1 MKGTGN
7 GQDGNGGDEGR
18 DDKRKFR
25 NSKYDFEDKDEE
37 SDTED
42 SCELEITPKQLS
54 QVVPGGGV
62 LKIKLS
68 KKKPIKI
75 TAEAP
80 GGEPDP
86 AQTKVKTVHDPIN
99 REDGQPISNLKP
111 GVMVGAGQPVEK
123 KIPPE
128 GMSQPM
134 LGMSRKERP
143 NIPPKRMGRP
153 NGGYNGASGRNGD
166 SHDHGN
172 SPNEN
177 GGPGGNEGPP
187 DRRGG
192 GPPRE
197 NGNPDGGDGGSD
209 PDDSGGGDDSSS
221 STDSTPPRG
230 RGHRKPK
237 YIYVLQGPP
246 GLPGQEGQHGQPGQ
260 VGRYGRDGQ
269 ALPLLRALEETLRA
283 QSTNL
288 ATTGLENSFGQF
300 GRTMSEVLK
309 AQQRTN
315 QNLEEQFRRAN
326 ETQEFQT
333 EAMQDMA
340 QANFQVKFDHMFT
353 SVPIY
358 DGTDPDTF
366 DDWLYQIESLCEM
379 SHRDVRIELMGW
391 ASAQVKHIIR
401 SIPLDI
407 EWEVAC
413 RELKRCLTE
422 EKSRAHS
429 AFKLAQI
436 KQKPNE
442 NLRIFILRYQ
452 DLHTAA
458 TGKTAAEDTD
468 PTHIIRF
475 LGMMTNSEIARKITQ
490 KRIPEGMTLG
500 QAFTRAIELE
510 GVSLTRPPEVMQI
523 QEVEEVDEIG
533 TEQKRSKDVV
543 CWQCGEKGH
552 LQQDCPYKIVDGQD
566 DDVDDPNAYAGKSE
580 QILRITQPITVA
592 TRDNIYK
599 HMGSQRTKAN
609 LYRADYRKTKA
620 TLQEHQRINAAMAT
634 TLAAQNTMNPA

>member
-7 GQDGNGGDEGR
+7 DQVGNGGDEGR

-25 NSKYDFEDKDEE
+25 NSKYDKKDEE
-37 SDTED
+37 SDTEN

-68 KKKPIKI
+68 KIKPIKI

-80 GGEPDP
+80 DGEPDP
-86 AQTKVKTVHDPIN
+86 AQTKVKTVHDPTN
-99 REDGQPISNLKP
+99 RRDGQPMSNLKP
-111 GVMVGAGQPVEK
+111 GVVVGIGQSVEE
-123 KIPPE
+123 KIPP
-128 GMSQPM
+128 GGISQPM
-134 LGMSRKERP
+134 LRMSREKRP
-143 NIPPKRMGRP
+143 NIPPERMGRP
-153 NGGYNGASGRNGD
+153 NGDDNGTSDRNGD
-166 SHDHGN
+166 SHDHCN

-177 GGPGGNEGPP
+177 GGPGGNGDPP
-187 DRRGG
+187 DRKGG
-192 GPPRE
+192 RPPRG

-209 PDDSGGGDDSSS
+209 PDDSGDGDDSSS
-221 STDSTPPRG
+221 STDSTPPRR

-237 YIYVLQGPP
+237 YVYVLQGPP
-246 GLPGQEGQHGQPGQ
+246 GPPGQEGQPGQPGQ
-260 VGRYGRDGQ
+260 VGRDGRDGQ
-269 ALPLLRALEETLRA
+269 VLPLVRALEETLRT
-283 QSTNL
+283 QRTNL
-288 ATTGLENSFGQF
+288 DTTGLENSFSQF
-300 GRTMSEVLK
+300 DRTMSEVLK

-333 EAMQDMA
+333 EAMQHMA
-340 QANFQVKFDHMFT
+340 QANFQMKFDHMFAG
-353 SVPIY
+353 VPIY

-391 ASAQVKHIIR
+391 ASTQVKCIIR
-401 SIPLDI
+401 SIHLDI
-407 EWEVAC
+407 EWEVAQ

-422 EKSRAHS
+422 KKSRAHS

-452 DLHTAA
+452 DLHTAV

-490 KRIPEGMTLG
+490 KGIP
-500 QAFTRAIELE
+500 
-510 GVSLTRPPEVMQI
+510 
-523 QEVEEVDEIG
+523 
-533 TEQKRSKDVV
+533 
-543 CWQCGEKGH
+543 
-552 LQQDCPYKIVDGQD
+552 
-566 DDVDDPNAYAGKSE
+566 
-580 QILRITQPITVA
+580 
-592 TRDNIYK
+592 
-599 HMGSQRTKAN
+599 
-609 LYRADYRKTKA
+609 
-620 TLQEHQRINAAMAT
+620 
-634 TLAAQNTMNPA
+634 